1 MAPPVRALVFD
12 AYGTLFDPFAVK
24 TRAED
29 LFPGNGAALSQLWRA
44 KQLEYSWLRTLMGR
58 YENFWKITEDA
69 LVFSCRTLK
78 IACDEQQR
86 KQLIQ
91 VYLTLPAYPEVRP
104 ALEKLSSLPLS
115 ILSNG
120 TLEML
125 TPLVAANN
133 MTHFFRNIFSV
144 DALQIY
150 KPRPE
155 VYKHAVTGLGISIF
169 VPDLASG
176 ISPADHDPCRTDP
189 SIRRRCRGKGE
200 QHRASKGSDRLHLI
214 QLLGYRRRS
223 VVWFSHL
230 LAQSQCCR
238 PGRIRRRT
246 RGDSSHSLRPAGPSA
261 FIEVVGAAF

>member
-24 TRAED
+24 TRAEE

-69 LVFSCRTLK
+69 LVFSCRTLNLS
-78 IACDEQQR
+78 CDEHQQKR
-86 KQLIQ
+86 LMQA
-91 VYLTLPAYPEVRP
+91 YLTLPAFPEVRP

-125 TPLVAANN
+125 APLVAANR
-133 MTHFFRNIFSV
+133 MAHFFKNIFSV
-144 DALQIY
+144 DDLQLY

-155 VYKHAVTGLGISIF
+155 VYQHAVTSLGISKEAIGF
-169 VPDLASG
+169 ISSNYWDIAGAASFGFRTYWLNRNSAVPDELGVA
-176 ISPADHDPCRTDP
+176 PAATV
-189 SIRRRCRGKGE
+189 
-200 QHRASKGSDRLHLI
+200 QTLSDLPAHL
-214 QLLGYRRRS
+214 G
-223 VVWFSHL
+223 FS
-230 LAQSQCCR
+230 
-238 PGRIRRRT
+238 
-246 RGDSSHSLRPAGPSA
+246 
-261 FIEVVGAAF
+261 